1 MSKSKGLIY
10 PPEDVLKPSLIEKNY
25 ELIILWMLNRNES
38 CGWSD
43 FTVYMDNQLIPE
55 STLSTYLNTLKRE
68 GYIEKPE
75 RNKYII
81 TSEGKEHLNEL
92 IYLKESGGSDF
103 VYPPE
108 LLLRKRNYDHWI
120 LWMLYNNE
128 SCRWSDFT
136 SEPLSINQSSL
147 SKNIKKLMDEGL
159 IKNENKE
166 YLITQLGRSEY
177 FNMLREYELDRQS
190 ILEEE
195 SKRILEFTKFTNEFF
210 EKYGIDDDGIK
221 FRFLNNVLKLNY
233 SRVENLLEEEED
245 FNKILLF
252 LSINHPDQYP
262 DYISPERFAHEYNL
276 KKTTLDFF
284 IEKIVEEEFYEIKF
298 FKLVAYPNKEYYF
311 QANEKIER
319 LLRAIVDDYITRF
332 TYLNNLYENTSKK
345 APALTI
351 SNIIEKILSEICTS
365 LFDDD
370 LRDALRSFLPDYI
383 KYLAYKIETEK
394 KLVTG
399 DSKLEGLI
407 WQTISEEFETFTS
420 RKSKGKGDE
429 VDYALD
435 HSIFEALNL
444 YYLSKLDF
452 IEYNEIEEKFITSNQ
467 ELFNEI
473 IKLLKKGEFLKAGT
487 LYKESENRLD
497 EIESLIFQ
505 DIIITSQS
513 KFEESVEVTSKLIE
527 RIPTDYIGYLFQSIT
542 YFLMDDLEK
551 SLEVIEEGIENAFNI
566 SLIAQKAQILIKK
579 DEEQEALKLA
589 EAALSTFPNS
599 VLLLRTKF
607 SAIIS
612 DPFCCSLPPDRPLSV
627 IDSAI
632 KLEPKKK
639 EFLVLKAIILCITKR
654 YKEAEEL
661 IREEI
666 DFNIFK
672 KNPGIDTPAFLLLV
686 YSCIGR
692 GKFDDAFEIAN
703 NGVVI
708 YSNHPISYL
717 TKALVIGYS
726 LIYNINLEEAN
737 SNTFIEL
744 IDRAFDSEPIR
755 SNQALYLQFKAPVLQ
770 QVGGYEE
777 ALNAIEEAIKLNPR
791 DYDLHISKIYYL
803 MTYDRENEAINYI
816 DDIIRQAPKL
826 KARLNKIKSFI
837 YFKTQ
842 NYEAGLKVI
851 DEVIKEY
858 PDDKKLL
865 NNKVLILVKLK
876 KADEAIETAEILLN
890 VDPDDG
896 NSYDTYGEVLKD
908 LGKYVEAIEK
918 FEKAI
923 NLDPKGWYLVDTYQ
937 KMGECYEEL
946 DNDEKASLCYQKS
959 KDLEEKRLPL
969 YRKMYERKSD

>member
-1 MSKSKGLIY
+1 
-10 PPEDVLKPSLIEKNY
+10 
-25 ELIILWMLNRNES
+25 
-38 CGWSD
+38 
-43 FTVYMDNQLIPE
+43 
-55 STLSTYLNTLKRE
+55 
-68 GYIEKPE
+68 
-75 RNKYII
+75 
-81 TSEGKEHLNEL
+81 
-92 IYLKESGGSDF
+92 
-103 VYPPE
+103 
-108 LLLRKRNYDHWI
+108 
-120 LWMLYNNE
+120 
-128 SCRWSDFT
+128 
-136 SEPLSINQSSL
+136 
-147 SKNIKKLMDEGL
+147 KL
-159 IKNENKE
+159 
-166 YLITQLGRSEY
+166 
-177 FNMLREYELDRQS
+177 
-190 ILEEE
+190 
-195 SKRILEFTKFTNEFF
+195 
-210 EKYGIDDDGIK
+210 
-221 FRFLNNVLKLNY
+221 
-233 SRVENLLEEEED
+233 
-245 FNKILLF
+245 
-252 LSINHPDQYP
+252 
-262 DYISPERFAHEYNL
+262 A
-276 KKTTLDFF
+276 
-284 IEKIVEEEFYEIKF
+284 
-298 FKLVAYPNKEYYF
+298 AYPNKEYYF
-311 QANEKIER
+311 QVNEKIER

-365 LFDDD
+365 LFNDD
-370 LRDALRSFLPDYI
+370 LRDALRSFLPEYI
-383 KYLAYKIETEK
+383 KYLAYKIEMEK

-399 DSKLEGLI
+399 ESKLEGLI

-420 RKSKGKGDE
+420 KKSKVEGDQ

-452 IEYNEIEEKFITSNQ
+452 IEYNEIQEKYFTSNQ
-467 ELFNEI
+467 EIFNEI
-473 IKLLKKGEFLKAGT
+473 IKLLKKGENLKTSA
-487 LYKESENRLD
+487 LYKQRENQLD
-497 EIESLIFQ
+497 EIENLIFQ

-513 KFEESVEVTSKLIE
+513 KFEESVEITNKLIE
-527 RIPTDYIGYLFQSIT
+527 KKPTDYIGYLFQSIT
-542 YFLMDDLEK
+542 YFLLDDLEK
-551 SLEVIEEGIENAFNI
+551 SLSIIEEGIDNAFDI
-566 SLIAQKAQILIKK
+566 SLIAQKAQILMKR
-579 DEEQEALKLA
+579 DEEQEALKLT
-589 EAALSTFPNS
+589 EDALSTFPNS

-627 IDSAI
+627 INSAI

-654 YKEAEEL
+654 YKEAEEI

-672 KNPGIDTPAFLLLV
+672 KNPSIDTTAFLLLV

-726 LIYNINLEEAN
+726 LIYKFDLEEAN
-737 SNTFIEL
+737 PDTFIGL
-744 IDRAFDSEPIR
+744 INRAFDSEPIK
-755 SNQALYLQFKAPVLQ
+755 SNQALYLQFKALVLG

-777 ALNAIEEAIKLNPR
+777 ALNALEDAIELNPR
-791 DYDLHISKIYYL
+791 DYDLQISKIYYL
-803 MTYDRENEAINYI
+803 MTYGRENEAINSI
-816 DDIIRQAPKL
+816 DDIISEAPKL

-837 YFKTQ
+837 YFRTQ

-851 DEVIKEY
+851 DDVIKEY

-865 NNKVLILVKLK
+865 NNKVYLLVKLK
-876 KADEAIETAEILLN
+876 RPEEAIEIAEKLLN
-890 VDPDDG
+890 VDPNDG

-908 LGKYVEAIEK
+908 LGKYTEAIEK

-923 NLDPKGWYLVDTYQ
+923 ELDPKGWYLSETYQ
-937 KMGECYEEL
+937 KMGECYAEL
-946 DNDEKASLCYQKS
+946 ENDEKASQCYQKS

>member
-1 MSKSKGLIY
+1 MSKSKGLVY
-10 PPEDVLKPSLIEKNY
+10 PPEDVLKPLLIEKNY
-25 ELIILWMLNRNES
+25 ELIILWMLDHNDS

-43 FTVYMDNQLIPE
+43 FTEYKNEKFIPQ
-55 STLSTYLNTLKRE
+55 STLQPYLKSLIEK
-68 GYIEKPE
+68 GYLEKPE
-75 RNKYII
+75 RNKYLI
-81 TSEGKEHLNEL
+81 TSEGKVHLNEL
-92 IYLKESGGSDF
+92 IFLRESGGRNF

-108 LLLRKRNYDHWI
+108 LLLRRRNYDHWI

-136 SEPLSINQSSL
+136 NEPLNINQSSL
-147 SKNIKKLMDEGL
+147 SKNIKKLVDKDF

-166 YLITQLGRSEY
+166 YLITQVGKSEY
-177 FNMLREYELDRQS
+177 FNILREYELDRQS

-210 EKYGIDDDGIK
+210 DKFGIEDDAIK

-233 SRVENLLEEEED
+233 SRVENMLEEEED

-262 DYISPERFAHEYNL
+262 NYISPERFAHEYNL

-298 FKLVAYPNKEYYF
+298 FKLEANTNKEYYF
-311 QANEKIER
+311 QANEKVER

-351 SNIIEKILSEICTS
+351 SNIIEKILSEICPS
-365 LFDDD
+365 LFNDD
-370 LRDALRSFLPDYI
+370 LRDALRNFLPDYI

-420 RKSKGKGDE
+420 KNSKEKRDQ
-429 VDYALD
+429 VDYSLD

-452 IEYNEIEEKFITSNQ
+452 IEYNEIAEKYITSNRGI
-467 ELFNEI
+467 FNEF
-473 IKLLKKGEFLKAGT
+473 IKLSKKGEFLKAST
-487 LYKESENRLD
+487 LYKEKKNQLD

-505 DIIITSQS
+505 DIINTSQS
-513 KFEESVEVTSKLIE
+513 KFEESVEVTSKIIE
-527 RIPTDYIGYLFQSIT
+527 KIPTDYIGYLFQSIT

-579 DEEQEALKLA
+579 DEEQEALKLT
-589 EAALSTFPNS
+589 EDALSTFPNS
-599 VLLLRTKF
+599 ALLLRTKYL
-607 SAIIS
+607 AIIS
-612 DPFCCSLPPDRPLSV
+612 DPFCCSLPPDRPLRV

-632 KLEPKKK
+632 NLEPKKK
-639 EFLVLKAIILCITKR
+639 EFLVLKAVILCMTKR

-672 KNPGIDTPAFLLLV
+672 KNPNIDTTAFLLLV

-726 LIYNINLEEAN
+726 LIYKSDLEEAN
-737 SNTFIEL
+737 PDTFVSL
-744 IDRAFDSEPIR
+744 INRAFDSEPIR
-755 SNQALYLQFKAPVLQ
+755 SNQALYLQFKALVLG

-777 ALNAIEEAIKLNPR
+777 ALNALEDAIELNPR
-791 DYDLHISKIYYL
+791 DYDLHISKVYYL
-803 MTYDRENEAINYI
+803 MTYGRENEAINFI
-816 DDIIRQAPKL
+816 DDIISQEPKL

-837 YFKTQ
+837 YFKNQ
-842 NYEAGLKVI
+842 NYEAGLEVI
-851 DEVIKEY
+851 DEVIKEH

-865 NNKVLILVKLK
+865 NNKVLLLVKL
-876 KADEAIETAEILLN
+876 DRVEEAIETAEILIK
-890 VDPDDG
+890 VDPEDG
-896 NSYDTYGEVLKD
+896 NSYDTYGEALKE
-908 LGKYVEAIEK
+908 LGKYTEAIEK

-923 NLDPKGWYLVDTYQ
+923 ELDPKGWYLSDTYQ
-937 KMGECYEEL
+937 KMGKCYEEL
-946 DNDEKASLCYQKS
+946 DNDEKATRCYQKS
-959 KDLEEKRLPL
+959 NELEEKRLPL
-969 YRKMYERKSD
+969 YRKMYEKKSD